1 MKTLYTLII
10 LFIPFVGLCK
20 TNKSLDILPMIGLED
35 SWKITSNLP
44 FLNSEFRFDCNAND
58 GYGDYG
64 EERKVVFRDK
74 YIFLGVG
81 GETGGTILMTMY
93 NSSKNLYK
101 IIFANDNDGYGNG
114 SIHEFFF
121 KYHLNKIVFP
131 DDWWDTDFNE
141 NSISNL
147 TYHKCY

>member
-1 MKTLYTLII
+1 MKAIYTLLI
-10 LFIPFVGLCK
+10 LLVPFVSVGQSNSFSK
-20 TNKSLDILPMIGLED
+20 KNPIDIKD
-35 SWKITSNLP
+35 SWKIISNLP
-44 FLNSEFRFDCNAND
+44 FLNSEFRNNCDVPKSVETNLVIFEDNFIILGMD
-58 GYGDYG
+58 G
-64 EERKVVFRDK
+64 EM
-74 YIFLGVG
+74 
-81 GETGGTILMTMY
+81 GGTIMMKMY

-101 IIFANDNDGYGNG
+101 IVFVHDIYENNGDG

-147 TYHKCY
+147 TYHNCY

>member
-1 MKTLYTLII
+1 MKLLNTLLI

-20 TNKSLDILPMIGLED
+20 SNISLDIVEIIVLED

-44 FLNSEFRFDCNAND
+44 FLNSEFRINCNETT
-58 GYGDYG
+58 YP
-64 EERKVVFRDK
+64 ETKVVVFSDK

-101 IIFANDNDGYGNG
+101 IIFANDNDGYGDG

-121 KYHLNKIVFP
+121 KHHTNKIVFP
-131 DDWWDTDFNE
+131 DHWWDTDFDE

-147 TYHKCY
+147 TYYNCY